1 MKTKITMIDYP
12 LKIFGLDP
20 GQFACCLIVA
30 VVGVV
35 FDAILLGF
43 FAALVCWG
51 FFFQTTK
58 GKKENYIIHCL
69 YAAGLLGYRGILPP
83 PKKHSR
89 YAR

>member
-1 MKTKITMIDYP
+1 MKTQITMIDYP

-20 GQFACCLIVA
+20 GQFACVLMVA

-43 FAALVCWG
+43 FGALVCWF
-51 FFFQTTK
+51 FFFQVTK
-58 GKKENYIIHCL
+58 GKKENHIIHRL
-69 YAAGLLGYRGILPP
+69 YAAGLLRYRGVLPP
-83 PKKHSR
+83 PKTYSR

>member
-1 MKTKITMIDYP
+1 MIDYP
-12 LKIFGLDP
+12 LKIFGLDL

-43 FAALVCWG
+43 FGALVCWVL
-51 FFFQTTK
+51 FFQATK
-58 GKKENYIIHCL
+58 GKKENYIIHRL
-69 YAAGLLGYRGILPP
+69 YAAGLLRYRGILPP
-83 PKKHSR
+83 PKRQSR